1 MTAVGKREFDAVEVE
16 LLWRRLISLV
26 DEAAAALVRTSF
38 STLVRES
45 YDFSCIVTNA
55 RGESLVQATESIP
68 SFIGTLPA
76 TVKHFLRFFPS
87 HQLQPGDVLIT
98 NDIWLGTGHL
108 PDISVAKPIFRD
120 GVLVAFSASTAHAP
134 DIGGKI
140 RSPEPREVFEE
151 GFQIPPM
158 KLLRAGQPDE
168 SLLELLRKN
177 VRTPEQ
183 TVGDLWAQVVAL
195 DLMEDR
201 LLALMSQ
208 AELTDLDDL
217 AEALHSRCE
226 TAMRAA
232 ITELPDGTYRSELK
246 TDGLLGK
253 PINLKMALTVSGD
266 TIAVDYEGTDD
277 QVQRAINCAY
287 CYTHAMTMYGIKIC
301 TTPSLPNN
309 EGAWRPISVA
319 APDGCIVNPVFPAAG
334 GSRMLIGHYIPVLV
348 FQCLGQIVPEKVM
361 AACGSPMW
369 GMNQSGARDN
379 GKLYA
384 NMFFF
389 NGGMGANFAGDGPS
403 CLSWPS
409 NVSSTS
415 IELSEHIAPLR
426 VHHKRLRPDS
436 GGPGQ
441 HRGGLGQE
449 VLLESLS
456 DRPIAVSFLA
466 ERTAFPA
473 LGIHGGE
480 AGAPGILKING
491 QVSDTKN
498 QYILNRGDT
507 VLMATPGGGGYGDPA
522 ARRATAM
529 AADAAA
535 GYVAPGAGSLV

>member
-1 MTAVGKREFDAVEVE
+1 
-16 LLWRRLISLV
+16 
-26 DEAAAALVRTSF
+26 
-38 STLVRES
+38 
-45 YDFSCIVTNA
+45 
-55 RGESLVQATESIP
+55 
-68 SFIGTLPA
+68 
-76 TVKHFLRFFPS
+76 VKHFLRFFPS

-108 PDISVAKPIFRD
+108 PDISVAKPIFRN

-168 SLLELLRKN
+168 SLLQLLRKN

-201 LLALMSQ
+201 LLALMRQ

-217 AEALHSRCE
+217 AEALQSRCE
-226 TAMRAA
+226 TAMRGA
-232 ITELPDGTYRSELK
+232 IAELPDGTYRSELK

-253 PINLKMALTVSGD
+253 PITLKMALTVSGD
-266 TIAVDYEGTDD
+266 SIAVDYAGTDD

-369 GMNQSGARDN
+369 GMNQSGVRDN

-415 IELSEHIAPLR
+415 IELSEHIAPFR

-456 DRPIAVSFLA
+456 DKPIAVSFLA
-466 ERTAFPA
+466 ERTVFPA
-473 LGIHGGE
+473 TGIHGGE
-480 AGAPGILKING
+480 AGAPGVLEING
-491 QVSDTKN
+491 QVSDTKS

-522 ARRATAM
+522 ARRATAK
-529 AADAAA
+529 AADAVA
-535 GYVAPGAGSLV
+535 GYITPDARS